1 VRSTAT
7 AKPLD
12 FGVKDEWAIPIGIA
26 HFLNVG
32 NTKAEIGENE
42 MTREELEK
50 YIDDNYSVEPDYPWI
65 KYPDY
70 EVFRH
75 TSNKKWF
82 ALIME
87 VPKNK
92 LGLPTNDILSIVNFK
107 CDPILI
113 GSFLDKE
120 GYFPAYHMNKTSWIT
135 VALDGSVSDDEIKM
149 LLDMSFEATAP
160 KIRRKKEEF

>member
-1 VRSTAT
+1 
-7 AKPLD
+7 
-12 FGVKDEWAIPIGIA
+12 
-26 HFLNVG
+26 
-32 NTKAEIGENE
+32 

-50 YIDDNYSVEPDYPWI
+50 YIKNNYGAEPDFPWI

-75 TSNKKWF
+75 TNNKKWF

-87 VPKNK
+87 VSKDK
-92 LGLPTNDILSIVNFK
+92 LGLSTNDILNIVNFK

-135 VALDGSVSDDEIKM
+135 VALDGSVPDDEVKM

-160 KIRRKKEEF
+160 KMCKKKKEEF